1 VSFDLSRVVDLLYAV
16 CSPGR
21 IERCGFSVPAGKNG
35 LEWGKEPIWSSDV
48 ITFGSMGSLL
58 QISHAFEL

>member
-1 VSFDLSRVVDLLYAV
+1 MSFDLSRVVDLLYAV

-35 LEWGKEPIWSSDV
+35 LNGGMKKATRIAIKV
-48 ITFGSMGSLL
+48 YLNQYGAVT
-58 QISHAFEL
+58 